1 MRIENAIRS
10 FAIDRKHWLF
20 SDTVDGANASATIY
34 RIIETA
40 KANRHELYNYL
51 RYALQEIPK
60 AASFKDFE
68 KLLPYNLKPVNIVQD
83 VVD

>member
-1 MRIENAIRS
+1 LRIENAIRS

-20 SDTVDGANASATIY
+20 SDTVD
-34 RIIETA
+34 ETA